1 MRSDYEKINVD
12 VKEEIAIITMN
23 NPPVNQLSPQ
33 FAEELRDA
41 ITEALE
47 EKKIK
52 AVILTGSGK
61 NFIAGADI
69 TQLYAATDQEKIR
82 EVAVGMAR
90 FLDGIEM
97 APKPFIA
104 AINGNALGGGLEIA
118 MACHY
123 RISVKGASL
132 GNPRFR

>member
-33 FAEELRDA
+33 FAEELRGA

-82 EVAVGMAR
+82 EVALGMAR
-90 FLDGIEM
+90 FLDRIEM
-97 APKPFIA
+97 APKPLSQRLT
-104 AINGNALGGGLEIA
+104 GMPWGE
-118 MACHY
+118 
-123 RISVKGASL
+123 AS
-132 GNPRFR
+132 R